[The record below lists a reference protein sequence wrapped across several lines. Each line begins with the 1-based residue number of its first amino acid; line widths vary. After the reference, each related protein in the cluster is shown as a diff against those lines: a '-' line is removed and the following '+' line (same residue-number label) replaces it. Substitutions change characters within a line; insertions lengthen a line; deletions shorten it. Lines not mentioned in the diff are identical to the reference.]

1 MVSSRLDL
9 RLSRETA
16 PRRGVL
22 NRLIE
27 FQGMRE
33 WSCEAYRDAVRHCYD
48 GPAGAILRLGSL
60 LSLHEPLVGRLFE
73 TRQFDLQ
80 GRRSLLD
87 IGSGA
92 GQILRHLV
100 ERADPGASIVATDLS
115 TPMLARARTNVPS
128 SRPHYVTADLV
139 RLPFPDNSFDAIT
152 CGWVLEYQKDP
163 VPAFQELRRV
173 LQPGGSLLVLATE
186 DCLSGAIV
194 SRAWKCRTYTEAE
207 LHDACLEAG
216 LVWRER
222 LWLTPLHR
230 SLKAGGIIF
239 AAVKP
244 AAWEGRSCG

>member
-9 RLSRETA
+9 PLSRETA

-73 TRQFDLQ
+73 TRQFDLR

-100 ERADPGASIVATDLS
+100 ERADPEASIVATDLS
-115 TPMLARARTNVPS
+115 APMLARARTNVRS

-173 LQPGGSLLVLATE
+173 LQPGGTLLVLATE

-194 SRAWKCRTYTEAE
+194 SRAWKCRTYTEGE

-216 LVWRER
+216 LAWRQR

-239 AAVKP
+239 AAAKP
-244 AAWEGRSCG
+244 AAWESRSSR